1 MAWKSLCTCIEKIN
15 PIPSKRPMTYSKPK
29 IHLQI
34 QEFQTI
40 CGAHKTV
47 KTCAVSEVIEQV
59 TCGNCLRKYT
69 VFKWNPENPRRIN
82 QNHSKCSV

>member
-1 MAWKSLCTCIEKIN
+1 M
-15 PIPSKRPMTYSKPK
+15 
-29 IHLQI
+29 QI

-69 VFKWNPENPRRIN
+69 VFKWNPDTPKRGKSSAFIPEEDVN
-82 QNHSKCSV
+82 